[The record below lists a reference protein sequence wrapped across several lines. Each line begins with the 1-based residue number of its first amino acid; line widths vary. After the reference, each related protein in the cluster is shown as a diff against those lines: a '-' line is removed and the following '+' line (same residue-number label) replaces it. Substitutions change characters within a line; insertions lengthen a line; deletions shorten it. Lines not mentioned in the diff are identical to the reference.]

1 MVISPVIVHL
11 RCISSLWEWQATQFL
26 PVSVCKRRHK
36 QGGNGLA
43 TEGQLGGSSP
53 GSAQA
58 PDAESQLSTDTVVQ
72 PPGAHSEGC
81 PTGQNYPE
89 RPAPSTPGP
98 QHHCRRKS
106 PRFRNKGEQQ
116 MPHFSP
122 PSLFW
127 SLPVS
132 PHCLFSPSRSGWI
145 QHLNQR
151 EVGVNHQSFR
161 QAQMPTGPTETDPH
175 SPSEA
180 QVVTEVRCACSGDA
194 GASRLIGR
202 SSDVTER
209 GPALRKHSFLG
220 ITGSVWAVCGSLSS
234 SRGGLKGHLQD
245 LRKHPA
251 FTHHVWI

>member
-36 QGGNGLA
+36 QGGNELA
-43 TEGQLGGSSP
+43 TEGQLGVLPWQRPSP
-53 GSAQA
+53 RCRITAVHGHRGAA
-58 PDAESQLSTDTVVQ
+58 AWCPLRGLPDRTELSGTACTI
-72 PPGAHSEGC
+72 H
-81 PTGQNYPE
+81 
-89 RPAPSTPGP
+89 PGP

-132 PHCLFSPSRSGWI
+132 PHCLFSPGRSEWI

-161 QAQMPTGPTETDPH
+161 QAQMPTSPTETDPC

-180 QVVTEVRCACSGDA
+180 PDA
-194 GASRLIGR
+194 R
-202 SSDVTER
+202 T
-209 GPALRKHSFLG
+209 
-220 ITGSVWAVCGSLSS
+220 
-234 SRGGLKGHLQD
+234 RGGV
-245 LRKHPA
+245 RVPR
-251 FTHHVWI
+251 